1 MTSLLYFDRVFT
13 VAHITYF
20 KCTAIL
26 DQIKVLPTV
35 AGSFLDPND
44 NAEFS
49 STKMVSSD
57 PCFMAGQLRDH
68 WVLISIFILKKTE
81 ASFCQTCQKN

>member
-1 MTSLLYFDRVFT
+1 MSLVYFDRILT

-68 WVLISIFILKKTE
+68 
-81 ASFCQTCQKN
+81 